1 MVKIQ
6 AIVEGGQGLNDDACT
21 GSRRAACRR
30 AVRRV
35 GRAVLSGDVLLSR
48 LDICRILGL
57 IARRV
62 VAGTFE
68 LRELGLDLR
77 AGHRALLWAN
87 ANVGVAKAEATMIA
101 GKSVWNMIFVLVET
115 GVMRVALSCSSLSEE
130 SLRAS

>member
-1 MVKIQ
+1 MSMVKIQ

-21 GSRRAACRR
+21 GSRPAACRR

-35 GRAVLSGDVLLSR
+35 GRAVLSGEALLSR

-77 AGHRALLWAN
+77 AGHR
-87 ANVGVAKAEATMIA
+87 
-101 GKSVWNMIFVLVET
+101 S
-115 GVMRVALSCSSLSEE
+115 VALGKRERGSGEGRSNDD
-130 SLRAS
+130 RGK